1 MKKTTSCKPVI
12 STKCSNIEYQ
22 ECTEEPIE
30 ECVEREMMI
39 PTQEKEHKKKCLLP
53 DDSVPRQGRVVVQGR
68 GEQRQGRTP
77 SQMPKTILPTII
89 STPTPHKEI

>member
-1 MKKTTSCKPVI
+1 MASISRFFLMQVKKTTSCKPVI

-22 ECTEEPIE
+22 ECTEEPVE

-53 DDSVPRQGRVVVQGR
+53 DDSVPRQGRLVVQGR
-68 GEQRQGRTP
+68 GEQRQAR
-77 SQMPKTILPTII
+77 QDKINLDIHLI
-89 STPTPHKEI
+89 

>member
-1 MKKTTSCKPVI
+1 MI

-22 ECTEEPIE
+22 ECTEEPVE

-53 DDSVPRQGRVVVQGR
+53 DDSVPRQGRLVVQGR
-68 GEQRQGRTP
+68 GEQRQGRRVKLYIAP
-77 SQMPKTILPTII
+77 SKIILCRFY
-89 STPTPHKEI
+89 SYFGA

>member
-77 SQMPKTILPTII
+77 SQIPII
-89 STPTPHKEI
+89 IFIFCKQ